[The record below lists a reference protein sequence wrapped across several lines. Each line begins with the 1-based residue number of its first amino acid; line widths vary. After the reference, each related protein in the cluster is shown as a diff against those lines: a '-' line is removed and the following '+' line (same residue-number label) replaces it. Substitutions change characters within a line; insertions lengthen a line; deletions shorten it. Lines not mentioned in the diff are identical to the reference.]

1 MKPIYL
7 FLLILIISFAVPA
20 VAQNNQNFSDIR
32 VDELTDAQIQQFV
45 NQVESSGLSE
55 AQLEQ
60 VAQARGM
67 SASEIQKLRQRVDK
81 LRASSQQK
89 GLNVPSKKD
98 SGRDSQKSKSL
109 QSGRNYGYDVEDYDE
124 SNSKVIDSL
133 SYAEKALTELKSKI
147 FGSDLFSNK
156 NLTFEPN
163 LRLAT
168 PRNYQIGPDDEL
180 LIDIYGYSEASY
192 QLKVSP
198 EGTINVPYVGVVSV
212 GGMSIEQATARLK
225 SRMSTIYSGL
235 RTGNTSLSIAI
246 GNIRSIKVILT
257 GEVVKP
263 GTYTLPSLATVFN
276 ALYSSGGPTE
286 NGSLRKIELI
296 RGGRKLA
303 TLDIYDFLLNGQF
316 KSNIRLQDQ
325 DVIRVPTYQTRVE
338 VVGEVKRPG
347 IFEMLPG
354 EDLADLIRFTGDF
367 TERAYRARV
376 KVLKNTEKE
385 RRIADIT
392 SDRFASYEPSS
403 GDKYFVDKILDRFEN
418 RVTIE
423 GAVFRPGQF
432 ELESGLTV
440 GQLIRRAEGLRE
452 DAFRSRAYITRL
464 KSDLQTELVSFD
476 VSRVLSGE
484 APDIPMKR
492 EDVVVISSIFDLKE
506 EYNVRVDGEVQ
517 RPGQFNFA
525 EGMTLEDA
533 ILQAGGLK
541 EGATS
546 KRIEISRRIKN
557 SDVLS
562 ESATTAQVFQ
572 VDVNQDLKSATASFV
587 LQPFDIVI
595 VRPSA
600 GYTIQQQVKVQ
611 GEVLYPGIYTLV
623 RKNERISD
631 LLKRTGGF
639 TAYAYTEGA
648 SLQRT
653 GAVAKDTSDFEK
665 RVELER
671 LKQFQRLQKKTS
683 DTLSADINNE
693 ETLRNDYV
701 GIDLTRILK
710 KPGGKEDLFLQEG
723 DILSIPRELQ
733 TVRVSGE
740 VLSPVTVVYSK
751 GKSFKNYISNA
762 GGFAERA
769 KRKRAYIIYANGA
782 VESTG
787 NFLFFRNY
795 PNVKPGAEIFVPK
808 KPEGRK
814 MSAGEV
820 VGITSG
826 LASLAAIIVALFR

>member
-7 FLLILIISFAVPA
+7 FLLILIIGLAAPA

-32 VDELTDAQIQQFV
+32 VDELSDAQIQQFI

-67 SASEIQKLRQRVDK
+67 SAAEVQKLRQRVDK

-89 GLNVPSKKD
+89 GLNAPSKKT
-98 SGRDSQKSKSL
+98 SGRESQKGESV
-109 QSGRNYGYDVEDYDE
+109 QSGRSYGYDLEEFDE
-124 SNSKVIDSL
+124 TSSKVVDSL
-133 SYAEKALTELKSKI
+133 SYAEKALAELKSKI
-147 FGSDLFSNK
+147 FGADLFRNQ

-198 EGTINVPYVGVVSV
+198 EGTINIPYVGVVSV
-212 GGMSIEQATARLK
+212 GGMSVEQATARLK

-235 RTGNTSLSIAI
+235 RTGNTSLNIAI

-286 NGSLRKIELI
+286 NGSFRKIELI
-296 RGGRKLA
+296 RGGRKIA

-316 KSNIRLQDQ
+316 QSNNRLQDQ

-347 IFEMLPG
+347 IFEMLPE
-354 EDLADLIRFTGDF
+354 EDLADLLRFSGDF

-376 KVLKNTEKE
+376 KVLKNTETE
-385 RRIADIT
+385 RRIADVT
-392 SDRFASYEPSS
+392 SELFASYRPSS
-403 GDKYFVDKILDRFEN
+403 GDKYFVDRILDRFEN

-432 ELESGLTV
+432 ELEEGLTV

-452 DAFRSRAYITRL
+452 DAFRNRAYITRL
-464 KSDLQTELVSFD
+464 KSDLQTELISFD
-476 VSRVLSGE
+476 VAQVLSGE
-484 APDIPMKR
+484 APDVPLKR

-517 RPGQFNFA
+517 RPGQFDFA

-562 ESATTAQVFQ
+562 ESATTAKVFQ
-572 VDVNQDLKSATASFV
+572 VDVNEDLKAATASFV
-587 LQPFDIVI
+587 LQPFDIVV

-600 GYTIQQQVKVQ
+600 GYSIQQQVKVQ

-648 SLQRT
+648 SLQRP
-653 GAVAKDTSDFEK
+653 GISAKDARDFEK
-665 RVELER
+665 RAELER
-671 LKQFQRLQKKTS
+671 LKQFQRLQKKTNDS
-683 DTLSADINNE
+683 LTVEVQDD

-701 GIDLTRILK
+701 GIDLKRILK

-733 TVRVSGE
+733 TVKVSGE
-740 VLSPVTVVYSK
+740 VLSPVTVVYSRGK
-751 GKSFKNYISNA
+751 GFKSYISNA
-762 GGFAERA
+762 GGFADRA

-795 PNVKPGAEIFVPK
+795 PSVKPGAEIFVPK